1 MITDYVCM
9 LRLIFALTST
19 VVASTDVHL
28 IADNCNSFI
37 LILDMTIINLLD
49 NFQAALEAPR
59 VLNLNSSKYFS
70 GPYGVAL

>member
-1 MITDYVCM
+1 M
-9 LRLIFALTST
+9 RL
-19 VVASTDVHL
+19 VVASTYVHL

-37 LILDMTIINLLD
+37 LTLDMNIINVVN